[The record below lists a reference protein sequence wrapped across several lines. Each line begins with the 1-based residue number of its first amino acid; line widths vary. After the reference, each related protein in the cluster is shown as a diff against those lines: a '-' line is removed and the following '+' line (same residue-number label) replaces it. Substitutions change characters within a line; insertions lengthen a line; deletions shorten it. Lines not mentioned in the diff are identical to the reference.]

1 MSIDS
6 AGRIPKRRNSD
17 RADPREACRGA
28 AMTRQQRALACAIGF
43 APATAAGIVLM
54 RCGCATAA
62 WALEVLT
69 AAAYLVWIFLPRR

>member
-1 MSIDS
+1 
-6 AGRIPKRRNSD
+6 
-17 RADPREACRGA
+17 
-28 AMTRQQRALACAIGF
+28 MTRQQRALACAIGF